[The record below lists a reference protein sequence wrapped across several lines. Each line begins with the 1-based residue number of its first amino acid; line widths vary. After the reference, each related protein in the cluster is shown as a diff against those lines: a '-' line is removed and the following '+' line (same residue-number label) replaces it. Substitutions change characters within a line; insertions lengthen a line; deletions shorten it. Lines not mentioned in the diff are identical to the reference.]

1 MNSTKGLNKMKK
13 FKDLKKGDFI
23 FLIDE
28 KNDFKI
34 EKLEIKSQEKN
45 CSSSYYVT
53 LKTSSYARYSL
64 HGDWSR
70 EGLIC
75 TEEKVATDF
84 VEKVIKKKKLFATLK
99 PGDNIY
105 IANKNEESYGTVAV
119 ANVIGNKLIIDSK
132 SENTAKLE
140 INLYDKHSLYSDSCS
155 VDIWRLRAYKWGKNS
170 WCERIFV
177 NEEGVK
183 SYLRKIKE
191 RREKKAIDKYVDNIS
206 NHGKPISLVDNKGNK
221 LCCGDKVAYVRRNGL
236 HAHTDI
242 SFGIVTGENKTKIKI
257 LDEEELK
264 IGKPNVDWWNREE
277 GPFIKS
283 DGIHALEPQN
293 VVLISSGSENKLIQF
308 GNKSID

>member
-13 FKDLKKGDFI
+13 FKDLKKGDCI

-34 EKLEIKSQEKN
+34 EKAEINGIKN
-45 CSSSYYVT
+45 YRDSNFVT
-53 LKTSSYARYSL
+53 LKTSSDAYDFL

-75 TEEKVATDF
+75 AEEKVATDF

-105 IANKNEESYGTVAV
+105 IANKNEESYGTVTV
-119 ANVIGNKLIIDSK
+119 ANVIGNSLIIESK
-132 SENTAKLE
+132 NKNADEIK
-140 INLYDKHSLYSDSCS
+140 INLYDKHGLYSDSYS
-155 VDIWRLRAYKWGKNS
+155 VFTWRLTVNGWGEKS

-177 NEEGVK
+177 NEECVK

-206 NHGKPISLVDNKGNK
+206 NYGKPISLVDNKGNQ

>member
-1 MNSTKGLNKMKK
+1 MKK
-13 FKDLKKGDFI
+13 FKDLKKGDCI

-28 KNDFKI
+28 ENDFKI
-34 EKLEIKSQEKN
+34 KKAEINSIKSYTDN
-45 CSSSYYVT
+45 NFVT
-53 LKTSSYARYSL
+53 LKTSSDVYDFL

-70 EGLIC
+70 EGLVC

-105 IANKNEESYGTVAV
+105 IASKNEKSYGVVTFIT
-119 ANVIGNKLIIDSK
+119 VIGNCLIIESK
-132 SENTAKLE
+132 SENAAKLE
-140 INLYDKHSLYSDSCS
+140 ISLYDKHSLYSDSCS
-155 VDIWRLRAYKWGKNS
+155 VDVWQLKAYGWDENS
-170 WCERIFV
+170 VCQRIFV
-177 NEEGVK
+177 NEGDVK

-191 RREKKAIDKYVDNIS
+191 RHEKKAIDKYVDNIS

-221 LCCGDKVAYVRRNGL
+221 LHYGDKVAYVRRNGL

-264 IGKPNVDWWNREE
+264 IGKPNADWWNREA

-283 DGIHALEPQN
+283 DGMHALEPQN

>member
-1 MNSTKGLNKMKK
+1 MKK
-13 FKDLKKGDFI
+13 FKDLKKGDCI

-34 EKLEIKSQEKN
+34 EKAEINGIKN
-45 CSSSYYVT
+45 YKDSNYVT
-53 LKTSSYARYSL
+53 LKTSSDVYDFL

-70 EGLIC
+70 EGLVC

-105 IANKNEESYGTVAV
+105 IASKNEKSYGAV
-119 ANVIGNKLIIDSK
+119 TFVNVIGNRLIIESK
-132 SENTAKLE
+132 SENAAKLE
-140 INLYDKHSLYSDSCS
+140 INLCDKHSLYSDSCS
-155 VDIWRLRAYKWGKNS
+155 VDIWRLRAYKWGENS

-177 NEEGVK
+177 NEKGVK

-206 NHGKPISLVDNKGNK
+206 NHGKPISLVDNKGNQ
-221 LCCGDKVAYVRRNGL
+221 LHYGDKVAYVRRNGL

-242 SFGIVTGENKTKIKI
+242 SFGIVTGEYKTKIKI
-257 LDEEELK
+257 LDEEEMK
-264 IGKPNVDWWNREE
+264 IGKPNADWWNSEA

-283 DGIHALEPQN
+283 DGMHALEPQN

>member
-1 MNSTKGLNKMKK
+1 MKK
-13 FKDLKKGDFI
+13 FKDLKKGDCI

-28 KNDFKI
+28 KNGFKI
-34 EKLEIKSQEKN
+34 EKAEIKSQEKN
-45 CSSSYYVT
+45 YSSNYYVT
-53 LKTSSYARYSL
+53 LRTSSDAYYSL

-75 TEEKVATDF
+75 AEEKVANDF

-105 IANKNEESYGTVAV
+105 IANKNEENYGIVTV
-119 ANVIGNKLIIDSK
+119 ANVIGNRLIIDAK
-132 SENTAKLE
+132 SENADEIK

-155 VDIWRLRAYKWGKNS
+155 VDIWRLRAYGWGENS

-206 NHGKPISLVDNKGNK
+206 NHGKPISLADNKGNQ
-221 LCCGDKVAYVRRNGL
+221 LYCGDKVAYVRRNGL
-236 HAHTDI
+236 NAHTDI

-264 IGKPNVDWWNREE
+264 IGKPNADWWNREA

-283 DGIHALEPQN
+283 NGIHVLEPQN
-293 VVLISSGSENKLIQF
+293 VVLISSGNENKLIQF